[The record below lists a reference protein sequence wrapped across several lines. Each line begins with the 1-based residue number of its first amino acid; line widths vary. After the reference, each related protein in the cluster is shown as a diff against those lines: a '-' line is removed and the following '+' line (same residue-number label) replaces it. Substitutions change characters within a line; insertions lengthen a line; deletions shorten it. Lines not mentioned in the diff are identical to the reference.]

1 MVERLID
8 WELVSAD
15 EFDDAAGV
23 VTGEA
28 FFKIVDAVIFFR
40 FIREA
45 LDAVEVVGFKFVLRG
60 VFDHV
65 PLDEVLGVV
74 VFHVLFVAAGIEV
87 DDLVS
92 VEHKHSYTEGYQRY
106 IFLGTLPRARRHGP
120 RSLRICPVGKYA
132 PRKSIF
138 WYPSHKKFDF
148 TFFVEEVVHVLIVTE
163 GAVFKMA
170 AI

>member
-45 LDAVEVVGFKFVLRG
+45 LDTVDVIGCKFVLRG

-65 PLDEVLGVV
+65 PLNEILGVV

-87 DDLVS
+87 DDLVA
-92 VEHKHSYTEGYQRY
+92 VEHKHSHGQRY
-106 IFLGTLPRARRHGP
+106 HG
-120 RSLRICPVGKYA
+120 
-132 PRKSIF
+132 
-138 WYPSHKKFDF
+138 
-148 TFFVEEVVHVLIVTE
+148 
-163 GAVFKMA
+163 
-170 AI
+170 